1 MNNSFNFPLQYALQ
15 FIGQGFLLAAL
26 WSWLGI
32 PDAQAWQLALSALTA
47 ILYFVTQTV
56 LNAYTLG
63 QLKQGRLNQAI
74 WSLPL
79 AAIILLAFTHWAACL
94 VGVLLLLLILLP
106 SAAQGAFKLLPKPQ
120 YLFRAA
126 ALLALGIAAP
136 KVLLEWT
143 PKLDGLYLQ
152 MASLAARALI
162 GYSMTIFAWTSLLD
176 LARQAVTQDSPAAE
190 APAEAQP
197 QST

>member
-26 WSWLGI
+26 WLWLGI
-32 PDAQAWQLALSALTA
+32 PDAQPWQLALSALSA
-47 ILYFVTQTV
+47 ILYFAAQAA

-63 QLKQGRLNQAI
+63 RLRQAI

-79 AAIILLAFTHWAACL
+79 VPVILLAFTHWAACL

-143 PKLDGLYLQ
+143 PKPDGLYLQ

-176 LARQAVTQDSPAAE
+176 LARQAITQETPAAE
-190 APAEAQP
+190 APPEAQP